1 MLYDQE
7 QETFLPLVSLGFS
20 EATEKKWLTQQRRW
34 LEPEPGQ
41 YREFRNQLIE
51 GHMVLINAEQYPYQ
65 PNPFQ
70 SSMILAAPIRH
81 GDSLFGLMILD
92 GSSTLEDEAA
102 QAGIKYQHEF
112 TIWDMAVA
120 EGIAQLAGLA
130 IEQAHWQQ
138 EALTAR
144 TNEAAMREANA
155 LKDEFLAITAHEFRT
170 PLTVILAHSQ
180 LSLRTLLRANGP
192 KQTTHLKEN
201 LTIIEEQARQ
211 LTNIVNSF
219 LEVTQINSGQLV
231 LKLEAVDL
239 AEIAGQVVAQHA
251 ATSPG
256 HSICCMIQ
264 PSESA
269 YLVMGDSARLQQI
282 LANLIQNAIKYSPQG
297 GPVTVEL
304 CCSNGS
310 IEVSVE
316 DKGIGVPQ
324 DAQAH
329 LFERFY
335 RGANAEASKTR
346 GIGLGLYLVA
356 QLVQMHGGT
365 IRVES
370 SGVYGEGS
378 RFIFTIPALERTIGI
393 ES

>member
-1 MLYDQE
+1 
-7 QETFLPLVSLGFS
+7 
-20 EATEKKWLTQQRRW
+20 
-34 LEPEPGQ
+34 
-41 YREFRNQLIE
+41 
-51 GHMVLINAEQYPYQ
+51 
-65 PNPFQ
+65 
-70 SSMILAAPIRH
+70 MILAAPITH
-81 GDSLFGLMILD
+81 NDSLLGLMILD
-92 GSSTLEDEAA
+92 GSVTVEDDAME
-102 QAGIKYQHEF
+102 QGVKGQHEF

-130 IEQAHWQQ
+130 IEQARWQQ

-180 LSLRTLLRANGP
+180 LSLRSLQRTNGP
-192 KQTTHLKEN
+192 EQNQHLREN
-201 LTIIEEQARQ
+201 LAVIEEQARQ

-231 LKLEAVDL
+231 LKLEEVDL
-239 AEIAGQVVAQHA
+239 AEIARQVVAQHA
-251 ATSPG
+251 ATSPA
-256 HSICCMIQ
+256 HSICCMIE

-269 YLVMGDSARLQQI
+269 YLVKGDGARLQQI
-282 LANLIQNAIKYSPQG
+282 VANLVQNAIKYSPQG
-297 GPVTVEL
+297 GPVAVTLRRSVAT
-304 CCSNGS
+304 
-310 IEVSVE
+310 IEMGVV
-316 DKGIGVPQ
+316 DKGIGIPQ
-324 DAQAH
+324 DAQTH

-335 RGANAEASKTR
+335 RGPNVEGSKTR

-356 QLVQMHGGT
+356 QLVQMHGGA
-365 IRVES
+365 IQVES

-378 RFIFTIPALERTIGI
+378 RFILTLPALERTVRL